1 MEAEQNLIGK
11 HVRYKGV
18 TYRVISW
25 DEAAQVLELV
35 LPLEKPFK
43 VKRNKVIPLTVAE
56 ETELAVFL
64 AGHSKLH
71 SKLVAALS
79 ARL

>member
-1 MEAEQNLIGK
+1 MEEEPNLIGK

-25 DEAAQVLELV
+25 DEADQLLELV

-43 VKRNKVIPLTVAE
+43 VKWNKVIPLTTSE
-56 ETELAVFL
+56 ELELTAFL
-64 AGHSKLH
+64 AGHSRLHTKLI
-71 SKLVAALS
+71 AAL
-79 ARL
+79 AR